1 MEWEAAW
8 YSSGMG
14 AHLTWTLPF
23 GFLIMIAVFNRFD
36 KSYEEAA
43 KDLGASNWQT
53 IRYVVLPIIA
63 PSLIGVALFGFTLSY
78 DEFARTLMTSG
89 VKNTTALRNLRHD
102 NQCSQPPLFM
112 LWEL

>member
-43 KDLGASNWQT
+43 KDLGGQQLADDSLCGASHYCTQ
-53 IRYVVLPIIA
+53 
-63 PSLIGVALFGFTLSY
+63 F
-78 DEFARTLMTSG
+78 
-89 VKNTTALRNLRHD
+89 
-102 NQCSQPPLFM
+102 
-112 LWEL
+112 